1 MVSPNRRGPKVVDT
15 KAEIFLIVCPAQTGS
30 QQKPLS
36 SQVRPQESHPSGG
49 VTGTETNFICWLDF
63 QAKPFLR
70 YGVACNKLTSLMIQ
84 YI

>member
-1 MVSPNRRGPKVVDT
+1 MVLPKRQGPKVVDT

-49 VTGTETNFICWLDF
+49 VTGT
-63 QAKPFLR
+63 
-70 YGVACNKLTSLMIQ
+70 
-84 YI
+84 